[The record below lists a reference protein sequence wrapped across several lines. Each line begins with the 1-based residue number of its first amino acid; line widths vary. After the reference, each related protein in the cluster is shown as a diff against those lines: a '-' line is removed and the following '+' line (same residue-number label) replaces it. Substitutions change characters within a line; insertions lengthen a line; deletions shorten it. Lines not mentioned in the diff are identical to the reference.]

1 MLTAALLAAFLV
13 PATSTAPMMP
23 VAPLDGYQEARLSA
37 LLVWAEAYRSCYE
50 PEPFGFTIDRNFTVT
65 CITRALGDARNGASS
80 DEQAALTGLIAETP
94 RLVSA
99 LNAPHEAAKANP
111 AAPSHTARRGHL
123 QSRAQ
128 D

>member
-99 LNAPHEAAKANP
+99 LNAPRS
-111 AAPSHTARRGHL
+111 AAPPADTPSRTAGRNGPP
-123 QSRAQ
+123 SPAQ

>member
-13 PATSTAPMMP
+13 PATAAAPMMP

-37 LLVWAEAYRSCYE
+37 ILIWAEAYRSCYE
-50 PEPFGFTIDRNFTVT
+50 PEPFGFTVDRHFTIT
-65 CITRALGDARNGASS
+65 CITRALDNARNGASS
-80 DEQAALTGLIAETP
+80 DERAALAGLIAETP

-99 LNAPHEAAKANP
+99 LNAPQEAAKSN
-111 AAPSHTARRGHL
+111 APRTAGRDHL
-123 QSRAQ
+123 RAHAQ